1 MTTKTTTYLRI
12 DVRNLQSWKHPG
24 GSAVKVASA
33 QVVILHPTHSLSV
46 LNKYIQSLNKKEE
59 EEKKKRFLKRE
70 IFKAYMKKA
79 VKFLFQDIKENVRKQ
94 VQRALTLHSSD
105 MHKFQ

>member
-59 EEKKKRFLKRE
+59 EEKKKRFFKKRNLQSLYE
-70 IFKAYMKKA
+70 ESCKIFISGHK
-79 VKFLFQDIKENVRKQ
+79 RKC
-94 VQRALTLHSSD
+94 
-105 MHKFQ
+105 